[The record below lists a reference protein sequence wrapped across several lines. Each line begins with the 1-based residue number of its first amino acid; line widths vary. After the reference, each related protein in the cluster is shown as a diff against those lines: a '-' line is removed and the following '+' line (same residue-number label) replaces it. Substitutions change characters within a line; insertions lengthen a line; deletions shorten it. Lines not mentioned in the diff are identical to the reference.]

1 MNAVERN
8 FGRTEAEMKIGLGH
22 IELVH
27 RYWYEPIDV
36 VGTANAHRLELCLT
50 PPSKNARGCF
60 VEHWSP
66 HRFERIGNV
75 FLLPANQAV
84 RAKSDCRQQQSLVC
98 SFLPEAVAAWFEED
112 LLWTDAR
119 LQASLDIASPSVRS
133 LLFRL
138 GEEVRNPGFASTA
151 MVESIASQIA
161 IELARYCIG
170 IEEQKATG
178 GLSPWK
184 LRLIDERLAEPGAP
198 PSLSELA
205 TLCGLSVRHLTRA
218 FRISRCRSIGSYI
231 TECSI
236 NQAKRLLASGVCIK
250 SVAYSMGFNSPSN
263 FSSAFRR
270 ATGETPREY
279 RQRTA
284 HGVGTH

>member
-1 MNAVERN
+1 MTTHD
-8 FGRTEAEMKIGLGH
+8 GRGAHTEAQMSIGLGH
-22 IELVH
+22 IELSH
-27 RYWYEPIDV
+27 RYWNEPIDI
-36 VGTANAHRLELCLT
+36 VGTANAHHVQLCLT

-60 VEHWSP
+60 IDHWKP

-75 FLLPANQAV
+75 FLLPANEAV
-84 RAKSDCRQQQSLVC
+84 HAKSDGRHQQALVC
-98 SFLPEAVAAWFEED
+98 SFMPDAVAAWFDEE
-112 LLWTDAR
+112 LQWTDAR
-119 LQASLDIASPSVRS
+119 LQASLDIASPSVRN

-138 GEEVRNPGFASTA
+138 GEEVRTPGFASPA
-151 MVESIASQIA
+151 MVESIATQIA

-170 IEEQKATG
+170 IEEHRASG

-184 LRLIDERLAEPGAP
+184 LRLIDERLAEAGPP

-218 FRISRCRSIGSYI
+218 FRNSRCRSIGSYI

-236 NQAKRLLASGVCIK
+236 NQAKRLLSSGACIK

-279 RQRTA
+279 RQRALRAA
-284 HGVGTH
+284 H

>member
-1 MNAVERN
+1 MNTYV
-8 FGRTEAEMKIGLGH
+8 GTGGHIEAEMKIGLGH

-27 RYWYEPIDV
+27 RYWHEPIDI
-36 VGTANAHRLELCLT
+36 VGAANTHRVELCLT

-60 VEHWSP
+60 FEHWGP

-75 FLLPANQAV
+75 FLLPANEAV
-84 RAKSDCRQQQSLVC
+84 HAKSDGRQQQSLVC
-98 SFLPEAVAAWFEED
+98 SFLPEAVAAWFDEE
-112 LLWTDAR
+112 LQWTDAR
-119 LQASLDIASPSVRS
+119 LQASLDIASPSVRN

-138 GEEVRNPGFASTA
+138 GEEVRNPGFASPA
-151 MVESIASQIA
+151 MLESIASQIA

-170 IEEQKATG
+170 IEEHRATG

-184 LRLIDERLAEPGAP
+184 LKLIDERLAEPGPP
-198 PSLSELA
+198 PSLGELA

-218 FRISRCRSIGSYI
+218 FRNSRCRSIGSYI
-231 TECSI
+231 TESSI
-236 NQAKRLLASGVCIK
+236 NQAKRLLSSGSCIK
-250 SVAYSMGFNSPSN
+250 SVAYTMGFNSPSN

-279 RQRTA
+279 RQRTSRSD
-284 HGVGTH
+284 TH